1 MIRTSLITS
10 ESSYFEPEQAV
21 GYIRGKKALVTQGGG
36 QRGIFTAGVLD
47 AFLASNFDFFDEF
60 FGTSAGALNL
70 CPYLCRQPGLGRD
83 FIYELTTQNDFFNLF
98 SYTRGSRALGLDWAM
113 KAIQASPYHLNIEQG
128 RRYLG
133 QRHAVAA
140 VTNTATMHDEY
151 LPFLGRDW
159 LSTLIA
165 TCAIPKLYPQPV
177 HIADKTYVDGGVSAS
192 IPVQEAWRRSARF
205 ITVIRTEPCV
215 EASDSNETDDQ
226 QVQEG
231 MVYRFLQSQDAWY
244 DKLTSLKSDWQA
256 YLSQQLPFLNQDN
269 KVPRT
274 LNGERWLYG
283 AKDITRLS
291 HLFGGKIDS
300 QLADMLMVHYQTYR
314 LTLDFLNQPPED
326 CFIVQIAP
334 DQPLKTRSLLSKKD
348 DLYHDYELGLAA
360 GERYL
365 AQVDSVLNKP
375 ADYKVDMSHN
385 VSDLNQNSSP

>member
-1 MIRTSLITS
+1 MMRTSIITS
-10 ESSYFEPEQAV
+10 ESSHFDPAQAA
-21 GYIRGKKALVTQGGG
+21 GYIRGKKALVAQGGG

-47 AFLASNFDFFDEF
+47 AFLAQNFDFFDEF

-83 FIYELTTQNDFFNLF
+83 FIYELTTQDDFFNLF
-98 SYTRGSRALGLDWAM
+98 SYTRGTRALGLDWAM

-128 RRYLG
+128 RHHLG

-159 LSTLIA
+159 LATLIA
-165 TCAIPKLYPQPV
+165 TCAIPKLYAQPV
-177 HIADKTYVDGGVSAS
+177 HIGDNTYVDGGVSAS

-205 ITVIRTEPCV
+205 ITVVRTEPCV
-215 EASDSNETDDQ
+215 DSDSENETESQ
-226 QVQEG
+226 QAQEG
-231 MVYRFLQSQDAWY
+231 MVYRFLQSQESWY
-244 DKLTSLKSDWQA
+244 DKLASLKSDWQA
-256 YLSQQLPFLNQDN
+256 YLAQQLSFLNNDD
-269 KVPRT
+269 KPRHT

-291 HLFGGKIDS
+291 HLLGGKIDS

-314 LTLDFLNQPPED
+314 LTLDFLTQPPED

-334 DQPLKTRSLLSKKD
+334 EQPLKTRSLLSKRE
-348 DLYHDYELGLAA
+348 DLIHDYEQGLAA

-365 AQVDSVLNKP
+365 AHVASVLNKP
-375 ADYKVDMSHN
+375 ANYRLDINDN
-385 VSDLNQNSSP
+385 VSDLKD